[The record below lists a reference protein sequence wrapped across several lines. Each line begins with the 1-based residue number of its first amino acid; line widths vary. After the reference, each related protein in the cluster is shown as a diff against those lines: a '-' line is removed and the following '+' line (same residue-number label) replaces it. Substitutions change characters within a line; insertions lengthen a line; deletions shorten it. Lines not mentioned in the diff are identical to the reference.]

1 MMELEGTETLNAT
14 PDEVWKA
21 LFDRA
26 TLERSIPGCESL
38 EQVSDTEFAAVV
50 KLKIGPVSARFKG
63 EIELSDIDAPHAC
76 TLSGK
81 GSGGIA
87 GFAKGSARVTLR
99 AEGEATVLIYVAE
112 ASVGG
117 KLAALGSR
125 LIKSTAQKLAGEFFA
140 GFSKALSDKGNTT
153 GDHGTTTGEQQQQAA
168 TAP

>member
-1 MMELEGTETLNAT
+1 MELEGSETLKAT
-14 PDEVWKA
+14 PEAVWQA

-26 TLERSIPGCESL
+26 VLERSIPGCETL
-38 EQVSDTEFAAVV
+38 EQTSETEFAAVV

-63 EIELSDIDAPHAC
+63 EVELSDIEPLKAC

-87 GFAKGSARVTLR
+87 GFAKGNARITLE
-99 AEGEATVLIYVAE
+99 AVGDATVLIYRAD
-112 ASVGG
+112 AAVGG

-125 LIKSTAQKLAGEFFA
+125 LIKSTAQKLVGEFFSNFN
-140 GFSKALSDKGNTT
+140 GVLSGDDLMKGDQATS
-153 GDHGTTTGEQQQQAA
+153 GESSEEQAA

>member
-1 MMELEGTETLNAT
+1 MELEGTETLNAT
-14 PDEVWKA
+14 PEAVWRA

-26 TLERSIPGCESL
+26 VLERSIPGCETL
-38 EQVSDTEFAAVV
+38 EQTSDTEFSAVV
-50 KLKIGPVSARFKG
+50 KLKIGPVAARFKG
-63 EIELSDIDAPHAC
+63 EVELSDIDPLRAC

-87 GFAKGSARVTLR
+87 GFAKGDARVTLEAVGGVTILTYR
-99 AEGEATVLIYVAE
+99 AQAA
-112 ASVGG
+112 VGG

-140 GFSKALSDKGNTT
+140 NFALVLQTAGSDFGSGASVDKSE
-153 GDHGTTTGEQQQQAA
+153 EQTA

>member
-1 MMELEGTETLNAT
+1 MELEGIQTLPADAET
-14 PDEVWKA
+14 VWTA

-26 TLERSIPGCESL
+26 VLERAIPGCESL
-38 EQVSDTEFAAVV
+38 EQTSDTSFAAVV

-63 EIELSDIDAPHAC
+63 DVEISDIEPQKGC

-81 GSGGIA
+81 GTGGIA
-87 GFAKGSARVTLR
+87 GFAKGSARVMLESKFNETQL
-99 AEGEATVLIYVAE
+99 TYTAE

-140 GFSKALSDKGNTT
+140 AFEEILSEDC
-153 GDHGTTTGEQQQQAA
+153 AA
-168 TAP
+168 ETVEKPAA